1 MPWKEAS
8 VITLRTEFVTLAH
21 RPENTIAELCRRF
34 GISRTTAYKWLARAD
49 ANEPL
54 SNRSKRPHASPQ
66 KTSFEMEERV
76 ICLRDTFP
84 DWGGRKLSKVLM
96 RDYHLDV
103 APSTVTHI
111 LRRHGRLGS
120 PSRAASKPWMRF
132 EHDAPNELWQ
142 MDFKGPVQVGRVRCD
157 PLTVLD
163 DHSRFN
169 LVLGTNTDMCGST
182 VRQWLT
188 EAFRRYGLPRRMN
201 MDNGSPWGVGNGD
214 SRHLSSFTIW
224 LVQLGIHVSFSR
236 PFHPQTNGKDERF
249 HRTLDVEVLRRRPF
263 HSIEELRQAFD
274 QWREIYNHVRPHEAL
289 DMETPADR
297 YTVSLRPFSEQ
308 LPAIEYGPDDILIRV
323 GQRGRIRL
331 LGHPLTVSVALHGHT
346 IAARPRP
353 TEDGVYDL
361 FFSHHRL
368 QTIDMRSV
376 R

>member
-8 VITLRTEFVTLAH
+8 VMTLRTEFVALAH
-21 RPENTIAELCRRF
+21 RPGNTIAELCRRF
-34 GISRTTAYKWLARAD
+34 GISRTTAYKWLARAE

-66 KTSFEMEERV
+66 KTSSEREARV
-76 ICLRDTFP
+76 ISLRDTFP

-103 APSTVTHI
+103 APSTITHI

-120 PSRAASKPWMRF
+120 PLRAPSKPWMRF

-169 LVLGTNTDMCGST
+169 LVLGTNTDMCGNT

-188 EAFRRYGLPRRMN
+188 EAFRRYGLPQRMN
-201 MDNGSPWGVGNGD
+201 MDNASSWGVGNSD

-236 PFHPQTNGKDERF
+236 PFHPQTNGKDEHF
-249 HRTLDVEVLRRRPF
+249 HRTLDVEVLRRHAF
-263 HSIEELRQAFD
+263 HSMEELRRAFD
-274 QWREIYNHVRPHEAL
+274 HWREIYNHVRPHEAL
-289 DMETPADR
+289 DMQTPADR
-297 YTVSLRPFSEQ
+297 YTVSPRPFPEQ
-308 LPAIEYGPDDILIRV
+308 LPTIEYCPDDILIRV
-323 GQRGRIRL
+323 DQRKRTRL
-331 LGHPLTVSVALHGHT
+331 LGHPLTVSVALHGHS
-346 IAARPRP
+346 IAARRRT
-353 TEDGVYDL
+353 TEDGVYGL

>member
-8 VITLRTEFVTLAH
+8 EMSLRTEFVALAH
-21 RPENTIAELCRRF
+21 RPGNTIAELCRRF
-34 GISRTTAYKWLARAD
+34 SISRTTAYKWLARA
-49 ANEPL
+49 AAKEPL
-54 SNRSKRPHASPQ
+54 NNRSRRPHTSPRKTAS
-66 KTSFEMEERV
+66 ERECMV
-76 ICLRDTFP
+76 VSLRDTYP

-96 RDYHLDV
+96 RDYQLEV
-103 APSTVTHI
+103 APSTVNHI
-111 LRRHGRLGS
+111 LRRHDRLGS
-120 PSRAASKPWMRF
+120 TVGAPPKPWKRF
-132 EHDAPNELWQ
+132 EHEAPNELWQ

-169 LVLGTNTDMCGST
+169 LVLGSNTDMSGNT

-201 MDNGSPWGVGNGD
+201 MDNGTPWGVGNGD
-214 SRHLSSFTIW
+214 SRRLSSFTIW

-249 HRTLDVEVLRRRPF
+249 HRTLDVEVLRRRAF
-263 HSIEELRQAFD
+263 HSMEELRLAFD

-289 DMETPADR
+289 GMDTPADR
-297 YTVSLRPFSEQ
+297 YTVSPRPFPEQ
-308 LPAIEYGPDDILIRV
+308 LPPVEYGPDDILIRV
-323 GQRGRIRL
+323 DQRGRIRL

-346 IAARPRP
+346 IAARPR
-353 TEDGVYDL
+353 TEEDGIYDL

-368 QTIDMRSV
+368 QTVDMRFM